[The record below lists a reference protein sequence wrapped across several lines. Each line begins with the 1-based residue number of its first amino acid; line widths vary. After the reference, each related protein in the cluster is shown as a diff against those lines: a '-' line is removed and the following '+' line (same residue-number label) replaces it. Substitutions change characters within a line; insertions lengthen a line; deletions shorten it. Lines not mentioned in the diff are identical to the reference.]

1 MWEERNRPLAGRERS
16 ELRQIIRSVDQ
27 AQRIARRIDNDQTAG
42 NSRLPRPGEVGR
54 LPGTGSRGGD
64 VYTYTVVI
72 DLHTPQAGVR
82 DSFTHVITSPDL
94 LPGEDIRAMAV
105 QAAQRGEVQGRL
117 TYPTRMPGVRVD
129 FDVRIIS
136 VYRGSLSVE

>member
-1 MWEERNRPLAGRERS
+1 M
-16 ELRQIIRSVDQ
+16 
-27 AQRIARRIDNDQTAG
+27 
-42 NSRLPRPGEVGR
+42 
-54 LPGTGSRGGD
+54 
-64 VYTYTVVI
+64 YTYTVVI